1 MKKPRKLIDIVI
13 PFNNE
18 CENLKILLPKILKVL
33 KNIKFFRFRI
43 VFIDDGS
50 IDGGNLIIN
59 SYKKK
64 NKNIFLITNF
74 KKSGQTY
81 SYKKY
86 LEKFKSKFFIRM
98 DADNQDDPKYI
109 IPILKLVAKNYD
121 LILTT
126 RTGRQH
132 SLHMIILTH
141 LYNKLISL
149 LVKKKLNNYSS
160 SLVCFR
166 RKLISYENLILN
178 DHRYLPI
185 IAIDN
190 GATKIKNFQI
200 IHKKRIY
207 GNTKYNILKK
217 IIFALPE
224 FLYLFYRLKR
234 GYYKI

>member
-1 MKKPRKLIDIVI
+1 
-13 PFNNE
+13 
-18 CENLKILLPKILKVL
+18 
-33 KNIKFFRFRI
+33 
-43 VFIDDGS
+43 
-50 IDGGNLIIN
+50 
-59 SYKKK
+59 
-64 NKNIFLITNF
+64 
-74 KKSGQTY
+74 
-81 SYKKY
+81 
-86 LEKFKSKFFIRM
+86 
-98 DADNQDDPKYI
+98 
-109 IPILKLVAKNYD
+109 
-121 LILTT
+121 
-126 RTGRQH
+126 
-132 SLHMIILTH
+132 MIILTH

-160 SLVCFR
+160 SLVCYR